1 MASKPRPWSRTGCF
15 SSPRRA
21 KLCQRRCGST
31 TPTSWPTPTA
41 VCGARVCQYQ
51 VKNTL
56 FSWEIDY
63 SRWKSK
69 VCWSL
74 HIFTVFIFY
83 YLQTK
88 KKKKEM
94 VQLKEVP
101 YILWTSKTDL
111 FESIDL
117 IFYSFPFSV
126 SSYSIVRNKLTANS
140 HFTFQINNSAWE
152 LLESF

>member
-51 VKNTL
+51 VKNIFFPGKLIIQDGRARFADL
-56 FSWEIDY
+56 FTFSQSFFLSTNKEI
-63 SRWKSK
+63 
-69 VCWSL
+69 V
-74 HIFTVFIFY
+74 
-83 YLQTK
+83 
-88 KKKKEM
+88 E
-94 VQLKEVP
+94 LKEERSTKP
-101 YILWTSKTDL
+101 WTSKQDL
-111 FESIDL
+111 FVTIDL
-117 IFYSFPFSV
+117 IFYSYPS
-126 SSYSIVRNKLTANS
+126 SDTSYSIVRKKLTANS
-140 HFTFQINNSAWE
+140 HFTFQINNSTSE